1 MAEISTDDFAQ
12 AAADFVI
19 NRLGEKYELVH
30 IDQGDRLSE
39 EQLHRLFA
47 EDEDASGLDHAEG
60 VLDFDWLD
68 ENRYHGTQHVL
79 GELLDDDTREF
90 LEKHDVLDQV
100 RHAIEERDQSD
111 PIGDLM
117 DGTGPQLFRYRLDVE
132 VGGDPWRAS
141 EEKLT
146 ATAKM
151 LAEGAGLDFPDNF
164 SELRELVAH
173 ASYGGGLHI
182 LWRGDVRAVWD
193 AVNKIR
199 GALPDAKPTITVQWT
214 DPELLVLDTWNG
226 SGHTVKVRGTVRLP
240 FDPARLSLDTDRAPG
255 GYSWTNVVGAGYQPE
270 GDEPQFTD
278 THTEE
283 AQHG

>member
-1 MAEISTDDFAQ
+1 MAETSTDEFAQ
-12 AAADFVI
+12 AAADLAI
-19 NRLGEKYELVH
+19 SRLGEKYDLVY
-30 IDQGDRLSE
+30 INQGDHLSE

-47 EDEDASGLDHAEG
+47 EDENASGLDHAED
-60 VLDFDWLD
+60 VLDLGWLD

-79 GELLDDDTREF
+79 GELLDDDAQEF

-117 DGTGPQLFRYRLDVE
+117 NGTGPQLFRYRLDGE
-132 VGGDPWRAS
+132 AEADPWRFSDAKS
-141 EEKLT
+141 EEVARAL
-146 ATAKM
+146 ATA
-151 LAEGAGLDFPDNF
+151 AGIDFWDNVGALQ
-164 SELRELVAH
+164 ELVAH
-173 ASYGGGLHI
+173 SSYGGGLHI

-199 GALPDAKPTITVQWT
+199 GALPDAEPTITAQWT

-240 FDPARLSLDTDRAPG
+240 FEPARLSLDTIRAPG
-255 GYSWTNVVGAGYQPE
+255 GYSWTNVVGGGYQPE
-270 GDEPQFTD
+270 GDEPQFIE
-278 THTEE
+278 THIEE